1 MTTKYILSL
10 QKSVDR
16 SWKYFYTVLK
26 SAAIYLY
33 KDKRAAA
40 EVSFN
45 IFLFLKQLIIL
56 KVDICKWHIDPIYNF
71 HFSNP
76 WHGKRPRFV
85 WMIARLKLQM
95 IIPKESAF
103 SDLKLLLGPNAYFRC
118 VIVPYIDKYRHI
130 NLKLI

>member
-1 MTTKYILSL
+1 MTSKYVLHL

-33 KDKRAAA
+33 KDKRTAA
-40 EVSFN
+40 EVSFSM
-45 IFLFLKQLIIL
+45 FLFLKQFITLKQNLIYANDTSMYFTNL
-56 KVDICKWHIDPIYNF
+56 N
-71 HFSNP
+71 FSNP

-95 IIPKESAF
+95 IIPKENVF
-103 SDLKLLLGPNAYFRC
+103 SDLKLLLDPNAYFRYG
-118 VIVPYIDKYRHI
+118 IIEKERRIEH
-130 NLKLI
+130 KW

>member
-1 MTTKYILSL
+1 MTTKYVLHL

-33 KDKRAAA
+33 KDKRTAA

-45 IFLFLKQLIIL
+45 ILLFLKQLI
-56 KVDICKWHIDPIYNF
+56 KRTICKWHIDLIYNF

-95 IIPKESAF
+95 IIPKENVF
-103 SDLKLLLGPNAYFRC
+103 SDLKLLLDPNAYFRY
-118 VIVPYIDKYRHI
+118 VIIDQ
-130 NLKLI
+130 